1 MTSRQWHRE
10 AAFTA
15 TAETVLSLVGDPL
28 RLPELHP
35 LIERVERVVGG
46 AEANEAGS
54 VAFTVREHV
63 PMGPFRLKNV
73 YRVVVHDTGR
83 TDTLHQVGTSF
94 PRVVVDTTW
103 VVVPTVTGCHA
114 TWDVTLTAPWLVAP
128 FVFDVAGRAHDRV
141 LAALQARLA

>member
-1 MTSRQWHRE
+1 MTSRHWHRE

-15 TAETVLSLVGDPL
+15 TAETVLALVGDPL

-35 LIERVERVVGG
+35 LIERVERAVGV
-46 AEANEAGS
+46 AEAGS

-63 PMGPFRLKNV
+63 PLGPFRLKNV

-103 VVVPTVTGCHA
+103 VVVPTATGCHA
-114 TWDVTLTAPWLVAP
+114 TWDVTLTAPRLVAP